1 MPDLLVVTDD
11 AGLVT
16 VSQVANTITISN
28 PSAAVTINDTTPV
41 IEIAETTSTITIF
54 DGRGLTGETGKTG
67 PQGAKG
73 DAGGPV
79 AYLDDLI
86 DVLTISPADGDVLK
100 YSSSLSTWTNTNRLD
115 GGNF

>member
-16 VSQVANTITISN
+16 VSQVENTITISN
-28 PSAAVTINDTTPV
+28 PSAAVTISDSRPV
-41 IEIAETTSTITIF
+41 IEIAETTSTITIY
-54 DGRGLTGETGKTG
+54 DGRGLTGETGETG
-67 PQGAKG
+67 PPGSKG

-79 AYLDDLI
+79 AYIDDLI
-86 DVLTISPADGDVLK
+86 DVLTISPADGDILK